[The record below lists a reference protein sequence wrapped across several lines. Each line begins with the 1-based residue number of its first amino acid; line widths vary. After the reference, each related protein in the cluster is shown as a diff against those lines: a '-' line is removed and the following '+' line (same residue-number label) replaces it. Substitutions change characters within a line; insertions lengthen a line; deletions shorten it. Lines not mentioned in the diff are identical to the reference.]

1 QQGVTI
7 MMVTHDPLAS
17 SYCSR
22 VVFLKDG
29 NVYSELYKGDKTRQ
43 AFFQEI
49 LNVQAV
55 LGGDS
60 VDAL

>member
-1 QQGVTI
+1 

-29 NVYSELYKGDKTRQ
+29 SLYSELYRGSKTRET
-43 AFFQEI
+43 FFKDI

-55 LGGDS
+55 LGGER
-60 VDAL
+60 VDPV